1 MGKSHRKGPPVTWRD
16 FGEIRD
22 YLDQHEEDVKTA
34 FCRAMSHREDEQ
46 PAFELLAHIA
56 QIWRK

>member
-1 MGKSHRKGPPVTWRD
+1 MAPDRYSVLLKTA
-16 FGEIRD
+16 
-22 YLDQHEEDVKTA
+22 LDQHEEDMKTA
-34 FCRAMSHREDEQ
+34 FCRAMSHREEEQ